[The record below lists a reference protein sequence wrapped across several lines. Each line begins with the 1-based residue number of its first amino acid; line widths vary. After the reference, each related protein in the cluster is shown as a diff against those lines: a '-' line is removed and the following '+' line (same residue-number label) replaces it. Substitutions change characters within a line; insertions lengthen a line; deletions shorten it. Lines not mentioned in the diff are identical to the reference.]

1 MGFLDGQA
9 GIVTGAA
16 VGLGRYYARALAQEG
31 CDVVICDIRPEVDAV
46 GRELDALGVRA
57 VALHA
62 DVSKPDDVLRVVNTS
77 LERFGRIDVLIN
89 NAGIWRGSTATDDLD
104 RTLATYDEV
113 VGTNL
118 KGVYMFGRA
127 VIPHMIAAGHGGN
140 IINISSDHVH
150 THPGRPTG
158 GGPGMDLYDA
168 SKWGVIGFT
177 TAWAKALRPHNI
189 RVNAMCMGATDSYML
204 RSFNQFKAPPEVV
217 ATWMRPEE
225 VCDLAIQVIR
235 EGPGG
240 RTGQNIGTWVGHEVV
255 LQPTPPAKATH
266 IID

>member
-1 MGFLDGQA
+1 MGILDGQA

-16 VGLGRYYARALAQEG
+16 VGLGRNYALALAKEG
-31 CDVVICDIRPEVDAV
+31 CNVAICDIRPEVMEVAK
-46 GRELDALGVRA
+46 EIEALGVK
-57 VALHA
+57 ALAFSA
-62 DVSKPDDVLRVVNTS
+62 DVSKPENVRRVVDGTIAA
-77 LERFGRIDVLIN
+77 FGRIDVLIS
-89 NAGIWRGSTATDDLD
+89 NAGIWRGSQATDDVEKSL
-104 RTLATYDEV
+104 TTYDEV
-113 VGTNL
+113 IGTNL

-127 VIPHMIAAGHGGN
+127 VIPHMIASGRGGN
-140 IINISSDHVH
+140 IINIASDHVH

-158 GGPGMDLYDA
+158 GGFTMDLYDV

-177 TAWAKALRPHNI
+177 TAWAKALKDHNI

-217 ATWMRPEE
+217 ATWMKPEE
-225 VCDLAIQVIR
+225 VCDLAIQIIR

-266 IID
+266 VIE

>member
-1 MGFLDGQA
+1 MGFLDGQT

-16 VGLGRYYARALAQEG
+16 VGLGRDYALALAKEG
-31 CDVVICDIRPEVDAV
+31 CNVAICDIRPEVMDV
-46 GRELDALGVRA
+46 RKELEALGVK
-57 VALHA
+57 ALAWTA
-62 DVSKPDDVLRVVNTS
+62 DVAVPADVRTVVDGTVAAWGRV
-77 LERFGRIDVLIN
+77 DVLIS

-104 RTLATYDEV
+104 KSLATYDEV
-113 VGTNL
+113 IGTNL

-127 VIPHMIAAGHGGN
+127 VIPHMIAGGRSGN

-177 TAWAKALRPHNI
+177 AAWARALKEHNI
-189 RVNAMCMGATDSYML
+189 RVNSMCMGATDSYML
-204 RSFNQFKAPPEVV
+204 RSFNNFKAPPEVV
-217 ATWMRPEE
+217 ATWMSPTE
-225 VCDLAIQVIR
+225 VCDLAIQIIR

-240 RTGQNIGTWVGHEVV
+240 RTGQNIGTWVGHEIV
-255 LQPTPPAKATH
+255 LQPVPPAKPTH
-266 IID
+266 IIE